1 MKTVIEKDRVAYKP
15 DQNSRVYIF
24 FITVTG
30 ILSILAGLVLMK
42 LNHPSFE
49 AALWNSYYPLL
60 IVFGTPLTCY
70 GVYRIYANEVVLVF
84 DVQKQY
90 IFKKYPFLPA
100 IKVMQFNAADSIQI
114 SQEDNSIEYFLVKK
128 GNVFG
133 KNLRISNVFPIDAVD
148 KKKEE
153 FETRILP
160 AIVEILNL

>member
-1 MKTVIEKDRVAYKP
+1 MEIVIKKDRIAYKP
-15 DQNSRVYIF
+15 DQSSRVYIF

-30 ILSILAGLVLMK
+30 ILAIVAGLILMK
-42 LNHPSFE
+42 SMYPSFE

-70 GVYRIYANEVVLVF
+70 GIYRIYANEIVLVF
-84 DVQKQY
+84 DAQKQY

-100 IKVMQFNAADSIQI
+100 VKVMQFNAADSIQT

-133 KNLRISNVFPIDAVD
+133 KNLRISNVFSIDEIGG
-148 KKKEE
+148 KKEE

-160 AIVEILNL
+160 AIVEMLNL